1 MFTEIYQDSVKTGPE
16 NPEENRS
23 NDWEDV
29 WGVSGTFHVFRDV
42 EVPLPV
48 ADESGGQTEVRA
60 EDVNENWSTF
70 YRKRY
75 KIFLVELL

>member
-1 MFTEIYQDSVKTGPE
+1 MFTEIYQDSVKTRPE
-16 NPEENRS
+16 YPEENGS
-23 NDWEDV
+23 YDWEDV

-48 ADESGGQTEVRA
+48 TDESGGQAEVST

-75 KIFLVELL
+75 